1 MLKSRGTIYLWLLCL
16 LIVTLLT
23 SYLSTIPIILLL
35 LLFLCEKKNAVKI
48 KIIRAFKNPITIIL
62 ALYFLVH
69 LVAYLCSI
77 NNNFALKE
85 MTQRLSYL
93 ILPIIIFGEKIN
105 FKQLKS
111 VLLFFSKT
119 VLIVLLLLALYHV
132 ILYHKGLSEFVYFG
146 YKALAI
152 SPFYYSIFIF
162 AAMKINIEL
171 KPKYWYV
178 ELALLFL
185 FLFLLGNRTSIVFI
199 SIYMF
204 YIFFKEGK
212 LTFLKKTVVMSLLLI
227 IAGVILVF
235 SNSFRQK
242 TNILLK
248 TLSFDVE
255 TIQTKNSITITR
267 NTFEHRILI
276 WSLAKDI
283 IRENPL
289 FGVGTS
295 NYKKL
300 LYEKYES
307 VNFKAAIKDKFN
319 THNQYIEEI
328 LKFGLI
334 GGGAFFL
341 MIIGLVKQTY
351 DKDVVF
357 PVLLLVLVLSFFESI
372 WYRNH
377 GVLSISFIIP
387 LLYIYSEQKQRQKII
402 D

>member
-1 MLKSRGTIYLWLLCL
+1 MIKHRENIYLWLLCL
-16 LIVTLLT
+16 LILTLLT
-23 SYLSTIPIILLL
+23 SYYSTIPIVLLVL
-35 LLFLCEKKNAVKI
+35 FFLCDKKTRI
-48 KIIRAFKNPITIIL
+48 KQKYIRAVKNPITLIL
-62 ALYFLVH
+62 AAYFLIH
-69 LVAYLCSI
+69 LIGFLCSG
-77 NNNFALKE
+77 NNSYALKE
-85 MTQRLSYL
+85 VTQRLSY
-93 ILPIIIFGEKIN
+93 IIIPVVIFGEHITGKS
-105 FKQLKS
+105 LKK
-111 VLLFFSKT
+111 VLRFFNLTIIAVLFILVGYHYLFYQKT
-119 VLIVLLLLALYHV
+119 
-132 ILYHKGLSEFVYFG
+132 LSSFVYFG
-146 YKALAI
+146 FKALDI

-162 AAMKINIEL
+162 TAMKISLEF
-171 KPKYWYV
+171 KMKYWYI
-178 ELALLFL
+178 ELIILFL
-185 FLFLLGNRTSIVFI
+185 FLFLLGNRTSILFI
-199 SIYMF
+199 SVYMF
-204 YIFFKEGK
+204 YVFFREVKLAFFKK
-212 LTFLKKTVVMSLLLI
+212 SVVTLLLLVF
-227 IAGVILVF
+227 GCVILVF

-242 TNILLK
+242 TNIFFK
-248 TLSFDVE
+248 TISFDIE

-307 VNFKAAIKDKFN
+307 VNFKAAIKHKFN

-387 LLYIYSEQKQRQKII
+387 LLYIYNEQKQRQKII